1 MSTETIKALLGVG
14 NDYRL
19 VSDDL
24 DLISENY
31 KVGFCLVTQLYT
43 QLLKHD
49 IIIKI
54 HPETKK
60 YWVRDETI
68 PMILLYQYEGN
79 LIHILKDNEPIIRLG
94 DITSELFKKHI

>member
-1 MSTETIKALLGVG
+1 MP
-14 NDYRL
+14 
-19 VSDDL
+19 DDL

-60 YWVRDETI
+60 YWVTDETI